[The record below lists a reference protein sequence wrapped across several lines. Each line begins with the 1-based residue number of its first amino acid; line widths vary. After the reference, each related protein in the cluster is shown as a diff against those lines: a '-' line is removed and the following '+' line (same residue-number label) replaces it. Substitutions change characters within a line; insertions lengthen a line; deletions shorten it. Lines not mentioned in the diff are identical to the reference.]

1 MAEEEE
7 KALNGHYLISFQC
20 PNCGEIFSRNIQ
32 LGVAASGRGGACTNC
47 GCKDNDSSLGLGM
60 FRVVKK
66 NEPDADLR
74 QILLENQPH
83 PAMFR

>member
-47 GCKDNDSSLGLGM
+47 GCM